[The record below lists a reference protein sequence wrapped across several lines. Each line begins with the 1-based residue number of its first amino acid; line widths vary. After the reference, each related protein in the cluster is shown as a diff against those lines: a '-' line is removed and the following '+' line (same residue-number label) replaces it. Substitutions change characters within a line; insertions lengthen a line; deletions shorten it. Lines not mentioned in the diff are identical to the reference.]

1 MARRSSLKIL
11 SSLEGRLGGIRREV
25 LKVLRGLKRE
35 IARREADLA
44 AVRAEFARGM
54 DLLRGKGKAR
64 PAPVR
69 RRGKRA
75 GRRRVNW
82 KAVFASLPA
91 RFNLKMLGRHPVAGK
106 RSKPQLYAILSRWKK
121 EGVLAKVAG
130 GGYRKVTAKPRAKRR
145 SRRSRPTAAPKPAQR
160 PEAPRPEATGT

>member
-1 MARRSSLKIL
+1 MAQRSSVRIL

-44 AVRAEFARGM
+44 GVKAEFARGM

-64 PAPVR
+64 PAPAR

-75 GRRRVNW
+75 RRRRVNW

-91 RFNLKMLGRHPVAGK
+91 RFNLKTLGRHPVAGK

-121 EGVLAKVAG
+121 DGVLVKDSG
-130 GGYRKVTAKPRAKRR
+130 GGYRKVTSKPKAKRR
-145 SRRSRPTAAPKPAQR
+145 FRRSRPPAAPKPAQR
-160 PEAPRPEATGT
+160 PVASRPEGTAT

>member
-1 MARRSSLKIL
+1 MARRSSVKIL
-11 SSLEGRLGGIRREV
+11 SSLEGKLGVIRREV

-44 AVRAEFARGM
+44 GVKAEFARGM

-64 PAPVR
+64 PAPAR
-69 RRGKRA
+69 RRAKRA
-75 GRRRVNW
+75 RRPRVNW

-91 RFNLKMLGRHPVAGK
+91 RFSLKTLGRHPVAGK

-121 EGVLAKVAG
+121 DGVLARDPD
-130 GGYRKVTAKPRAKRR
+130 GGYRKVTAKPKARRKPRRAKP
-145 SRRSRPTAAPKPAQR
+145 PTAPKAV
-160 PEAPRPEATGT
+160 PRPEGTGT

>member
-1 MARRSSLKIL
+1 MARRSSVKIL
-11 SSLEGRLGGIRREV
+11 SSLEGKLGVIRREV

-44 AVRAEFARGM
+44 GVKAEFARGM

-64 PAPVR
+64 PAPAR
-69 RRGKRA
+69 RRAKRA
-75 GRRRVNW
+75 RRRRINW

-91 RFNLKMLGRHPVAGK
+91 RFSLKTLGRHPVAGK

-121 EGVLAKVAG
+121 DGVLARDSG
-130 GGYRKVTAKPRAKRR
+130 GGYRKVTAKPKAKRR
-145 SRRSRPTAAPKPAQR
+145 RRRAKPPTAPKAV
-160 PEAPRPEATGT
+160 PRPEGTGT